1 MRALWFRARGLFY
14 CGRQEDNDKEATAG
28 IQANQR
34 TSTATQNLEAEKI
47 RSRLW
52 PPCNVQ
58 RSARQQCDDLQRK
71 GTAYHLLSMRVL
83 RQHSIQGGYMWDE
96 YIDDDGC
103 EGFEGENDADDF
115 LDESVDEEGDC
126 DEYQDFEETDG
137 EDARVSESAEEELS
151 RMDLTDALI
160 LGTMI
165 AGNAYEEARLH
176 RLISKSRK

>member
-1 MRALWFRARGLFY
+1 
-14 CGRQEDNDKEATAG
+14 
-28 IQANQR
+28 
-34 TSTATQNLEAEKI
+34 
-47 RSRLW
+47 
-52 PPCNVQ
+52 
-58 RSARQQCDDLQRK
+58 
-71 GTAYHLLSMRVL
+71 
-83 RQHSIQGGYMWDE
+83 MWDD
-96 YIDDDGC
+96 YFDDGC

-115 LDESVDEEGDC
+115 LDESVDEESDG

-137 EDARVSESAEEELS
+137 EDARVSEYAEKERS